1 MRTYAIFL
9 IGIGIF
15 FGIIGLIY
23 WFFSYED
30 GGFLMLIGTTL
41 LGVFPGSY
49 YLWWSYHMK
58 VQPDDDPDAE
68 VAEGAG
74 DVGSFPPSSIW
85 PFILGMGAL
94 FATLTFVFGLW
105 MAPIAPRCSC
115 PEPSEE
121 RSRAGGARWSAG
133 SAPARPEVVG
143 DPNGRW
149 WPRLGARKPTGGT
162 PWAVG

>member
-1 MRTYAIFL
+1 MRTYGLFL
-9 IGIGIF
+9 CGIGVF
-15 FGIIGLIY
+15 FGVIGLVY

-41 LGVFPGSY
+41 LGLFPGSY

-58 VQPDDDPDAE
+58 LQPDDDPDAD

-74 DVGSFPPSSIW
+74 DIGSFPASSIW

-105 MAPIAPRCSC
+105 TAPIAAALLISGAIGGTV
-115 PEPSEE
+115 E
-121 RSRAGGARWSAG
+121 SRHGGALVSRPKAAGHGAATAGQAESTSAH
-133 SAPARPEVVG
+133 
-143 DPNGRW
+143 
-149 WPRLGARKPTGGT
+149 
-162 PWAVG
+162 